1 MLETL
6 LAWARPALAPLFQ
19 LWGSPVTALELGAF
33 VVALA
38 MVVANMRVHWVAW
51 PLAIASSLAYALLF
65 ADARLYGEA
74 GLQFVFVA
82 VALWGWWQWLR
93 GTGDD
98 GRPLRVH
105 RLRPRQLVFAAL
117 ATLAGW
123 VLLAQLLDH
132 ATDSDVPWFDA
143 LPTAASLTGQLLL
156 ARKCIENWPT
166 WLFVNLVSVA
176 LFVHKALWLTA
187 ILYALFAV
195 LSVLGWRA
203 WQRRLAAGNASA
215 QAGGRA

>member
-1 MLETL
+1 VLEHL
-6 LAWARPALAPLFQ
+6 LAWARPALSPLFT
-19 LWGSPVTALELGAF
+19 LWGSPVTLLELAAF

-38 MVVANMRVHWVAW
+38 MVAANMRVHWVAW

-74 GLQFVFVA
+74 GLQFVFIA

-93 GTGDD
+93 GTGSD
-98 GRPLRVH
+98 GRPLQVH
-105 RLRPRQLVFAAL
+105 RLRPRQIVIAAL
-117 ATLAGW
+117 ATAAGW
-123 VLLAQLLDH
+123 VLLAQLLEH

-143 LPTAASLTGQLLL
+143 LPTVASLTGQLLL

-176 LFVHKALWLTA
+176 LFAHKALWLTA
-187 ILYALFAV
+187 ILYALFAM
-195 LSVLGWRA
+195 LSVLGWWA
-203 WQRRLAAGNASA
+203 WKRRLAATHAE
-215 QAGGRA
+215 AGTGVGA

>member
-1 MLETL
+1 MLDSL
-6 LAWARPALAPLFQ
+6 LDWARPVLAPVFT
-19 LWGSPVTALELGAF
+19 LWGSPVTALELAAF
-33 VVALA
+33 VIALA
-38 MVVANMRVHWVAW
+38 MVAANMRVHWVAW

-82 VALWGWWQWLR
+82 VSLWGLWQWLR

-98 GRPLRVH
+98 GRPLAVH
-105 RLRPRQLVFAAL
+105 RLSPRQRLLAAV

-132 ATDSDVPWFDA
+132 ATDSDVPWLDA

-156 ARKCIENWPT
+156 ARKCIENWPV
-166 WLFVNLVSVA
+166 WLGVNLVSVG
-176 LFVHKALWLTA
+176 LFVTKALWLTA
-187 ILYALFAV
+187 VLYALFAV
-195 LSVLGWRA
+195 LSLLGWRV
-203 WQRRLAAGNASA
+203 WQRRLAA
-215 QAGGRA
+215 RAT

>member
-1 MLETL
+1 MPETL
-6 LAWARPALAPLFQ
+6 LAWARPALSPLFH
-19 LWGSPVTALELGAF
+19 LWGSPVTALELAAF
-33 VVALA
+33 VAALA
-38 MVVANMRVHWVAW
+38 MVAANIRVHWVAW

-74 GLQFVFVA
+74 GLQFVFIA

-98 GRPLRVH
+98 GRPLEVH
-105 RLRPRQLVFAAL
+105 RLRPRQLVIAAL

-123 VLLAQLLDH
+123 VLLAQLLEH

-187 ILYALFAV
+187 VLYALFAV

-203 WQRRLAAGNASA
+203 WQRRLATAGAPPP
-215 QAGGRA
+215 AGSGA